1 MKLLLH
7 KISDPTPLFSYKR
20 QTLKRVERSSEK
32 IKDDYEGDARA
43 LKDVYGGT
51 LVYSSYEDI
60 RKAFAGLNRIESLPV
75 YEFKEPKQSMI
86 GKSYWDYKIN
96 FLMPNG
102 TVGEIIL
109 IHEYIDTMKNGVLED
124 GKRKVSGIGHRIYE
138 ITRKFDRDRTRYA
151 DSLTKDQLSVIN
163 SMRAILL
170 NVSNEIYSNIHFD
183 ENSLFESISNA
194 FSLDTNQLL
203 SGVSIGTEKDTI
215 NFDSLLSSESLTG
228 LQVSLSSATRYA
240 LEYSTSQTAK
250 LSNRSSS
257 SISIDN
263 NINPNLANNNSWQ
276 ELYNT
281 ELQDVRFQKVSDPA
295 EIAEKLKGADIGI
308 PANVVTPSLAKE
320 LLNLGVNVFLED
332 YTAKFYGKDYID
344 NLINGLEAIDDKGSA
359 KKTLLSDAVVYQG
372 PVSDYSNS
380 TLDAPVFDAYIE
392 QGVADAIEY
401 EKLLE
406 KTAMIEQ
413 EVNDYGTRSQEEA
426 DPFYVPADFTPTDN
440 RQDAK
445 DVFY

>member
-1 MKLLLH
+1 M
-7 KISDPTPLFSYKR
+7 
-20 QTLKRVERSSEK
+20 
-32 IKDDYEGDARA
+32 
-43 LKDVYGGT
+43 
-51 LVYSSYEDI
+51 
-60 RKAFAGLNRIESLPV
+60 
-75 YEFKEPKQSMI
+75 
-86 GKSYWDYKIN
+86 
-96 FLMPNG
+96 
-102 TVGEIIL
+102 
-109 IHEYIDTMKNGVLED
+109 
-124 GKRKVSGIGHRIYE
+124 
-138 ITRKFDRDRTRYA
+138 
-151 DSLTKDQLSVIN
+151 
-163 SMRAILL
+163 
-170 NVSNEIYSNIHFD
+170 
-183 ENSLFESISNA
+183 
-194 FSLDTNQLL
+194 L

-257 SISIDN
+257 SISIN
-263 NINPNLANNNSWQ
+263 NNVNPNLANINSGQ

-281 ELQDVRFQKVSDPA
+281 ELQDVRFQKVTDPA
-295 EIAEKLKGADIGI
+295 EIAEMLKGTDIGI
-308 PANVVTPSLAKE
+308 PANTVTPSLAKE

-344 NLINGLEAIDDKGSA
+344 NLLNSLEEIDNKESA

-380 TLDAPVFDAYIE
+380 PLDAPVFDAYIE

-426 DPFYVPADFTPTDN
+426 EPFYVPANFTPTDN